1 MKSRLLSRLD
11 TDIRGAPHE
20 LAADCLRCE
29 RAAYLARLGRF
40 DDARSEIDALRR
52 RYGQQPTTSISAWL
66 HLAEALVGHYTDL
79 GPHARD
85 KLARAHALS
94 AAAGLKPLQA
104 LSAAWL
110 AHLDYLAMDPAAM
123 VRRATEALALASA
136 DHHAALARVKLVIAQ
151 SYHEAGRYD
160 RAQPWYQ
167 QARRH
172 ATADG
177 DDATLSAM
185 MWNMAS
191 LRVAAWRQLAARGAP
206 AADSEMNLL
215 LGAESTAH
223 FDAMIG
229 VRSLSALQPILR
241 AQVCSLLGRSTEAL
255 ALFEAHLDEARRQG
269 MEPVAGILL
278 ADRAWC
284 RLQSHNP
291 IAAGV
296 DARAAAA
303 ALDLPGSACDRA
315 PGHSRLVQVFDAL
328 GDAAAARRQHA
339 LGAAAWAALE
349 NDQGRLIAA
358 LDDAAFAPG
367 VAA

>member
-20 LAADCLRCE
+20 FAADSLRCE
-29 RAAYLARLGRF
+29 RAAYLARLGAF
-40 DDARSEIDALRR
+40 DDAQREIDALRQ
-52 RYGQQPTTSISAWL
+52 RYGQQPSTAISAWL

-79 GPHARD
+79 GPAVRD
-85 KLARAHALS
+85 KLARSHALS

-110 AHLDYLAMDPAAM
+110 AHLDYLVMDAAAM
-123 VRRATEALALASA
+123 VRRATEALTLA
-136 DHHAALARVKLVIAQ
+136 DPGHHAALARVKLVIAQ
-151 SYHEAGRYD
+151 AYHEAGRYD

-191 LRVAAWRQLAARGAP
+191 LRVAGWRQLAARGAP
-206 AADSEMNLL
+206 TADSEMHLL

-223 FDAMIG
+223 FDAMVG

-241 AQVCSLLGRSTEAL
+241 AQVFSLLDRPAEAL
-255 ALFEAHLDEARRQG
+255 ALFDAHLDESRRPG

-284 RLQSHNP
+284 HLQARREVS
-291 IAAGV
+291 ARA
-296 DARAAAA
+296 DAIAAAA

-315 PGHSRLVQVFDAL
+315 PGHTRLAQVFDAL
-328 GDAAAARRQHA
+328 GDTAAAKRQHA

-349 NDQGRLIAA
+349 NDQARMIAA
-358 LDDAAFAPG
+358 LDAAAFSPG
-367 VAA
+367 

>member
-29 RAAYLARLGRF
+29 RAAYLARLGDF
-40 DDARSEIDALRR
+40 DEARREIDALRQ
-52 RYGQQPTTSISAWL
+52 RYGPQPSTAISAWL

-110 AHLDYLAMDPAAM
+110 AHLDYLVMDAAAM
-123 VRRATEALALASA
+123 VRRATEALALARA

-151 SYHEAGRYD
+151 AYHEAGRYD
-160 RAQPWYQ
+160 RAQPGYQ

-191 LRVAAWRQLAARGAP
+191 LRVAAWRQLAASGRP
-206 AADSEMNLL
+206 AAESEMHLL

-223 FDAMIG
+223 FDAMVG
-229 VRSLSALQPILR
+229 VRSLGALQPILR
-241 AQVCSLLGRSTEAL
+241 AQVCALLGRTEEART
-255 ALFEAHLDEARRQG
+255 LFDTHLDEALRQG
-269 MEPVAGILL
+269 MQPVAGILL

-284 RLQSHNP
+284 RLQAGATG
-291 IAAGV
+291 AARTDGM
-296 DARAAAA
+296 AAAA

-315 PGHSRLVQVFDAL
+315 PGHTRLVQLFDAL
-328 GDAAAARRQHA
+328 GDAVAAKRQRA
-339 LGAAAWAALE
+339 LAATAWADLE
-349 NDQGRLIAA
+349 TDQAHLIAA
-358 LDDAAFAPG
+358 LDAAAFVPG
-367 VAA
+367 

>member
-11 TDIRGAPHE
+11 NDIREASHP
-20 LAADCLRCE
+20 LAADSLRCE
-29 RAAYLARLGRF
+29 RAAYLARLGDF
-40 DDARSEIDALRR
+40 DEARREIAALRE
-52 RYGQQPTTSISAWL
+52 RYGPQPSTAISAWL

-79 GPHARD
+79 GPAVRD

-94 AAAGLKPLQA
+94 AAGGLKPLQA

-110 AHLDYLAMDPAAM
+110 AHLDYLAMDATAL
-123 VRRATEALALASA
+123 VRRASEALSLAEA

-151 SYHEAGRYD
+151 AYHEAGRYD

-191 LRVAAWRQLAARGAP
+191 LRVAAWRQLAARGTP
-206 AADSEMNLL
+206 GADSEMHLL

-223 FDAMIG
+223 FDAMVG

-241 AQVCSLLGRSTEAL
+241 AQVCALLGRVDEAL
-255 ALFEAHLDEARRQG
+255 ALFEAHLDDSLRQG

-284 RLQSHNP
+284 RLQARHAVS
-291 IAAGV
+291 ARA
-296 DARAAAA
+296 DATAAAA
-303 ALDLPGSACDRA
+303 ALDRPGCACDRA
-315 PGHSRLVQVFDAL
+315 PGHTRLAQVFEAL
-328 GDAAAARRQHA
+328 GDSAAARRQHA
-339 LGAAAWAALE
+339 LGAAAWSDLE
-349 NDQGRLIAA
+349 NDQARLIAA
-358 LDDAAFAPG
+358 LDAAAFVPG
-367 VAA
+367 